1 MKFPR
6 PTRPF
11 SYDPV
16 TFLVRRILT
25 VRASDNATLQD
36 LNYTY
41 DPIGNITQ
49 IRDAAQQTIYFNNQI
64 VSPQNDFIYDAIYRI
79 VSATGREHIGQNAP
93 VSEFDANRTNLAH
106 PADGNAMQRYLQ
118 QYDYDG
124 VGNMLAMV
132 HSSGSGPFINQWTRH
147 FTPSVINNQ
156 LSSSQVGARLESY
169 SYDVH
174 GNMTAIP
181 GMPTLNWDFNNQFR
195 SVDLGGGGTAYYS
208 YDAAGNRTR
217 KIIERQNGALEQRL
231 YLGALEIYTEA
242 QGGALKFER
251 ETLHL
256 MDGTG
261 RLAMIDSRTVGDD
274 GTPAQLIRYQFG
286 NHLGT
291 ALLELDDAAKIIS
304 YEEYYPYGSTS
315 FQSVDASREVPA
327 RRYRYTGKE
336 RDEESGLYYHG
347 ARYYAPWL
355 GRWTAADPSIWTNNK
370 LNAFLYAL
378 ASPLT
383 FFDPD
388 GKDEQTA
395 ATGVTFRF
403 DFSPSPTITKPQAG
417 IVWLG
422 SGQPPDVARGL
433 PNFGIGGSSSTASS
447 TGSGG
452 QTGWLAAGG
461 LAAGGLPPGLQPPG
475 PFSFPSSPG
484 SPVQVPG
491 FGPEFL

>member
-208 YDAAGNRTR
+208 YDAAGKWTSQNHRTP
-217 KIIERQNGALEQRL
+217 ERCLRATSLSWRAGDL
-231 YLGALEIYTEA
+231 Y
-242 QGGALKFER
+242 GGTRRRAKVR
-251 ETLHL
+251 ARDVASH
-256 MDGTG
+256 GW
-261 RLAMIDSRTVGDD
+261 
-274 GTPAQLIRYQFG
+274 
-286 NHLGT
+286 NGT
-291 ALLELDDAAKIIS
+291 ARDDRQ
-304 YEEYYPYGSTS
+304 P
-315 FQSVDASREVPA
+315 D
-327 RRYRYTGKE
+327 RRR
-336 RDEESGLYYHG
+336 
-347 ARYYAPWL
+347 
-355 GRWTAADPSIWTNNK
+355 
-370 LNAFLYAL
+370 
-378 ASPLT
+378 
-383 FFDPD
+383 
-388 GKDEQTA
+388 
-395 ATGVTFRF
+395 
-403 DFSPSPTITKPQAG
+403 
-417 IVWLG
+417 
-422 SGQPPDVARGL
+422 
-433 PNFGIGGSSSTASS
+433 
-447 TGSGG
+447 
-452 QTGWLAAGG
+452 
-461 LAAGGLPPGLQPPG
+461 
-475 PFSFPSSPG
+475 
-484 SPVQVPG
+484 
-491 FGPEFL
+491 

>member
-1 MKFPR
+1 
-6 PTRPF
+6 
-11 SYDPV
+11 
-16 TFLVRRILT
+16 
-25 VRASDNATLQD
+25 
-36 LNYTY
+36 
-41 DPIGNITQ
+41 
-49 IRDAAQQTIYFNNQI
+49 
-64 VSPQNDFIYDAIYRI
+64 
-79 VSATGREHIGQNAP
+79 
-93 VSEFDANRTNLAH
+93 
-106 PADGNAMQRYLQ
+106 
-118 QYDYDG
+118 
-124 VGNMLAMV
+124 
-132 HSSGSGPFINQWTRH
+132 
-147 FTPSVINNQ
+147 
-156 LSSSQVGARLESY
+156 
-169 SYDVH
+169 
-174 GNMTAIP
+174 
-181 GMPTLNWDFNNQFR
+181 
-195 SVDLGGGGTAYYS
+195 
-208 YDAAGNRTR
+208 
-217 KIIERQNGALEQRL
+217 
-231 YLGALEIYTEA
+231 
-242 QGGALKFER
+242 
-251 ETLHL
+251 
-256 MDGTG
+256 
-261 RLAMIDSRTVGDD
+261 MIDSRTVGDD

-491 FGPEFL
+491 FGPESFKYPFIEPTPSSPVTLPSSPTVPVSEPPPATGLIGEILGVVGEVLTGAAVIVTAGIFVPSDTSLDKSSRNLRVKLIESLQQYVNQENDVLSDAIKRGDFSLIEEKAPKLLEAILNIANSDPEKAVGLFKIAYGQTVEALVADLISNDPLLSQYLEKLGGANKEDFRGIGLLQDSFST